1 MTHALLKFQPARLFR
16 KSFRHG
22 IRPDGNKHYT
32 EHRRIERLAFPSQLH
47 VVLSQHEGT
56 PPEPVVRPG
65 QEVVRGEPIAR
76 AAGDDSVALHAP
88 ATGVVKSI
96 DLVPTAKGPRKE
108 AIIIDVY
115 PGDTQEV
122 SYGTS
127 RDVDRMS
134 PAEIV
139 QAVQE
144 AGLVGLGGETL
155 PTHAKLAPSSGKAI
169 ETVIINGCESEPYLT
184 ADHRI
189 MLEQTDAVMRGIR
202 IIMRASG
209 AKRAIIATE
218 DNKLDAAEALRSAL
232 PEGLDV
238 SVKVLKTKYPQGA
251 EQMLTKVLLNR
262 EIPSGESAAAIGA
275 GVFNVATTAQLGELL
290 PRGRGVIERTITVSG
305 PGIASPGNYTVPIG
319 TPLGFILKRLD
330 YQGTAKYLVN
340 GGSMRGETVAS
351 LDVPITKATDGFLVF
366 RPEDMEYRVSDEYP
380 CINCGACLD
389 ACPVNLNPA
398 HLGKLAARRNYLE
411 MGDYN
416 LFDCFECGA
425 CSYVCP
431 SGIPL
436 VQHFRVSKAMYEE
449 EKAASEDE

>member
-22 IRPDGNKHYT
+22 IHPEGNKHYT
-32 EHRRIERLAFPSQLH
+32 EHKRIERLAFPSQVH
-47 VVLSQHEGT
+47 VLLSQHAGE
-56 PPEPVVRPG
+56 PAIPVVRPG
-65 QEVVRGEPIAR
+65 QEVARGEPIAR
-76 AAGDDSVALHAP
+76 PGGDDSVALHAP
-88 ATGVVKSI
+88 ATGVVKDI
-96 DLVPTAKGPRKE
+96 DLVPTAQGPRKQ
-108 AIIIDVY
+108 AITIDVY

-122 SYGTS
+122 SYGTPQ
-127 RDVDRMS
+127 DFERMS

-144 AGLVGLGGETL
+144 AGLVGLGGETV
-155 PTHAKLAPSSGKAI
+155 PTHTKLAPASGRAI

-189 MLEQTDAVMRGIR
+189 MLERTDELMLGIR
-202 IIMRASG
+202 IIMKATG

-218 DNKLDAAEALRSAL
+218 DNKLDAAEVLRKAL
-232 PEGLDV
+232 PDGLNI
-238 SVKVLKTKYPQGA
+238 SVRVLKTKYPQGA
-251 EQMLTKVLLNR
+251 EQMLTKTLLNR
-262 EIPSGESAAAIGA
+262 EIPSGESASAIGI
-275 GVFNVATTAQLGELL
+275 GVFNVATTAQLGALL
-290 PRGRGVIERTITVSG
+290 PRGRGVIERTITISG
-305 PGIASPGNYTVPIG
+305 PGIAKPGNYTVPVG
-319 TPLGFILKRLD
+319 TTLGFILKRLN

-351 LDVPITKATDGFLVF
+351 LDVPVTKATDGFLVF

-380 CINCGACLD
+380 CISCGACVA

-398 HLGKLAARRNYLE
+398 HLGKLAARRNYME

-431 SGIPL
+431 SSIPL

-449 EKAASEDE
+449 EKAASENE